1 MLAASTF
8 YPPIEQFTI
17 AVMDLHSEA
26 ITPQIRALL
35 PRINELAS
43 LGDALHA
50 FQALDGHF
58 HNEQTAR
65 ALLQQ
70 SADLLLLIAASLSG
84 SAAEV
89 LRLRAASLLGEGHA
103 EAAIA
108 QVDAADEPLVLLCG
122 PFSTWNRKSKH
133 YLHGVVASVP
143 LQSWNALIARADSFL
158 ASNLRSL
165 QTLLDEPTL
174 ELGYVPPF
182 VVTDRIAC
190 GVEAN
195 YHVC

>member
-8 YPPIEQFTI
+8 YPPIEQYTI
-17 AVMDLHSEA
+17 AVMDLHSDA

-50 FQALDGHF
+50 LQTLDGHF

-89 LRLRAASLLGEGHA
+89 LRLRAASPDRG
-103 EAAIA
+103 
-108 QVDAADEPLVLLCG
+108 
-122 PFSTWNRKSKH
+122 STSPAWPSGISKRRS
-133 YLHGVVASVP
+133 ASSRLSP
-143 LQSWNALIARADSFL
+143 AWR
-158 ASNLRSL
+158 RR
-165 QTLLDEPTL
+165 T
-174 ELGYVPPF
+174 
-182 VVTDRIAC
+182 
-190 GVEAN
+190 
-195 YHVC
+195 